1 MENKIYEIR
10 ILRNQPLDLLN
21 KIKSKSKE
29 YFAEV
34 VAIRRHLHANPE
46 LSFEEFK
53 TSEFVQQKLKEYN
66 IPFQSGFVKTGIVA
80 EINGTLTSTLGE
92 GLGVRSIAFRSDLDA
107 LPIQEKNNVE
117 YKSCHDGLM
126 HACGHDVHTAC
137 LLGAAKILNEL
148 KSEFSGTI
156 KLIFQP
162 GEEKLPGGASL
173 MIKENALGNSLPESI
188 VAQHVYPSMEV
199 GKVGFRSGM
208 YMAST
213 DELYLTVKGKG
224 GHAAMPKD
232 YNNPILIASEI
243 LKELDRVFM
252 KEQNALSFGESRRGV
267 PTVLAFGKMIANGA
281 TNVIPD
287 EVKIEGTFRTM
298 DEKWRAEAHNLMK
311 KIAQQKANELGGEI
325 DFRIEKGYPFLVNDE
340 KITSVAKFAA
350 EEYLGK
356 ENVEELPLRMTA
368 EDFAYYSQLMP
379 ACFYRLGT
387 GNKTKGIT
395 SGVHTANFDIDEKAL
410 EIGSGLMTWIAI
422 KQLKQ

>member
-1 MENKIYEIR
+1 MSS
-10 ILRNQPLDLLN
+10 LLN

-53 TSEFVQQKLKEYN
+53 TSEFVQKKLKEYN

-80 EINGTLTSTLGE
+80 TIKGE
-92 GLGVRSIAFRSDLDA
+92 LPSPKADSSIALRSDLDA
-107 LPIQEKNNVE
+107 LPIQEKNNVD
-117 YKSCHDGLM
+117 YKSCNDGLM

-156 KLIFQP
+156 KFVFQP

-173 MIKENALGNSLPESI
+173 MIKENALGNPLPESI

-199 GKVGFRSGM
+199 GKVGFKSGM

-232 YNNPILIASEI
+232 YNNPILISAKI
-243 LKELDRVFM
+243 LESLDNYFM
-252 KEQNALSFGESRRGV
+252 KQNHKI

-298 DEKWRAEAHNLMK
+298 DEKWREEAHALMK

-340 KITSVAKFAA
+340 KITSIAKLAA
-350 EEYLGK
+350 EEFLGK

-387 GNKTKGIT
+387 GNKSKGIT
-395 SGVHTANFDIDEKAL
+395 SGVHTATFDIDEKAL
-410 EIGSGLMTWIAI
+410 EIGSGLMAWIAI
-422 KQLKQ
+422 KQLNN